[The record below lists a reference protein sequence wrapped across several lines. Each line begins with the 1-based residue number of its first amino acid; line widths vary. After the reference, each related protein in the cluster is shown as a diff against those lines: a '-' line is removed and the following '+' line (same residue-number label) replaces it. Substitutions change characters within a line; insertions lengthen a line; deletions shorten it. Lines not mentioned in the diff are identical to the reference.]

1 MAPCCR
7 VIARLLKSAN
17 SLASPRTREAADA
30 QLQPC
35 ASLRGTAR
43 PAAGDQRLRGARQ
56 QRQGQ
61 LLLPGTGGRLRADLG
76 NRWPGNR
83 HCRGQR
89 RRPPRTRKSA
99 VEGKRVSGRVAVGW
113 LRRMTKNNKAKK

>member
-61 LLLPGTGGRLRADLG
+61 LLLPGTGGRLRAE
-76 NRWPGNR
+76 PGN
-83 HCRGQR
+83 GW
-89 RRPPRTRKSA
+89 RPEEHTSELQSLTRISYA
-99 VEGKRVSGRVAVGW
+99 GYC
-113 LRRMTKNNKAKK
+113 LTKKT